1 MHLNLTALYKT
12 SKFIIEM
19 ILLFIFGVE
28 WSTDTC
34 NFAAFDAAHISSCH
48 YEVLGVINR
57 IYRNTAII
65 LGKLNRFLAD
75 IDLYLRFRIIS

>member
-28 WSTDTC
+28 WSTYTC
-34 NFAAFDAAHISSCH
+34 NFAAFDAAPISSYH

-65 LGKLNRFLAD
+65 WGKLNRFLAD
-75 IDLYLRFRIIS
+75 IDLYLRFRIIL